1 MIYLFSYLIIC
12 WFVGFGFGS
21 NRMLGPWRAFAYC
34 ILLTPITGLIVILSY
49 KTNTKTSI
57 EKEQLRLQKE
67 SITFL
72 KSQQQNKESNF
83 ILHFERLSKLK
94 EQGLIT
100 EEEFL
105 ILATKS
111 FGQN

>member
-1 MIYLFSYLIIC
+1 MIYLLSYLIIC

-34 ILLTPITGLIVILSY
+34 ILLSPITGLIVILSY
-49 KTNTKTSI
+49 QTKTKRAI

-67 SITFL
+67 NITFL
-72 KSQQQNKESNF
+72 KRQQQNKEFKST
-83 ILHFERLSKLK
+83 LPLERLSKLK

-105 ILATKS
+105 ILASRS
-111 FGQN
+111 FGHS